1 MSERICRDASDRLFF
16 RNQFLADHIDGD
28 AHGGMA
34 SSFAVPRLQ
43 NVEAIFFDGELEVL
57 HVFEVMFKD
66 CTDFHQIFVRG
77 RHFRRQ
83 IGNRMRGPYPSD
95 DVFALRVDQI
105 FTIEDFFAGGRIA
118 CECNPSRACFSHV
131 AEDHRLHIDCRAPI
145 VRDAVLPP
153 INDRAIIHPRAEN
166 RTDCAPKLTGWI
178 LRKRFSGPFF
188 DQRLKALQQLLQI
201 GDR

>member
-1 MSERICRDASDRLFF
+1 MRR
-16 RNQFLADHIDGD
+16 
-28 AHGGMA
+28 AHA
-34 SSFAVPRLQ
+34 
-43 NVEAIFFDGELEVL
+43 
-57 HVFEVMFKD
+57 
-66 CTDFHQIFVRG
+66 C
-77 RHFRRQ
+77 
-83 IGNRMRGPYPSD
+83 D
-95 DVFALRVDQI
+95 DVLALRVDQVFAI
-105 FTIEDFFAGGRIA
+105 KDFFSRGRIA
-118 CECNPSRACFSHV
+118 RECNPGRACFPHV

-188 DQRLKALQQLLQI
+188 DQRLKAVQQLLQI